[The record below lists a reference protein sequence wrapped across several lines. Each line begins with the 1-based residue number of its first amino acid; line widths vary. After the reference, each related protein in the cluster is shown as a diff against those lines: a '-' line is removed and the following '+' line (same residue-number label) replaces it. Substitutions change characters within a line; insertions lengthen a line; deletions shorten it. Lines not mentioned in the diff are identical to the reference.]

1 MIIAQIPL
9 ASTVADAGGLCHWC
23 RTGTIEAMPNLIDK
37 LNVLVQSRLPRRPSR
52 RDRRPSLGRKA
63 DRELARLRK
72 QVEEALADDDRAEA
86 ELAALDREIRG
97 WDAQADAALAA
108 GQEAAAR
115 HAIRQMKLA
124 EQRRTIAAA
133 ELDARR
139 RATAELIRQVNVYEA
154 ALAQARQRPGESFAP
169 GAEPE
174 QPVSFSSDR
183 AVPDA
188 TPPAPLDE
196 RAVDDDLARRRA
208 RLSQ

>member
-1 MIIAQIPL
+1 
-9 ASTVADAGGLCHWC
+9 
-23 RTGTIEAMPNLIDK
+23 MPNLIDK
-37 LNVLVQSRLPRRPSR
+37 LNVLVQSRLPRRTSR
-52 RDRRPSLGRKA
+52 RDRRPPLGRKA

-86 ELAALDREIRG
+86 ELAALDREIRD

-139 RATAELIRQVNVYEA
+139 RATAELIRHVNVYEA
-154 ALAQARQRPGESFAP
+154 ALAQARRQPGEGSIP
-169 GAEPE
+169 SAEPE
-174 QPVSFSSDR
+174 QSISPSSNR
-183 AVPDA
+183 VALEA